1 MIDLWNYCVLKIG
14 VGPSQGGFLDFL
26 EVWILHWPL
35 YCLNYSQEGVHG
47 SLFYRVDIDSVGKC
61 RMQIQTLNLSLSSF
75 PI

>member
-1 MIDLWNYCVLKIG
+1 MIDHWNCYVLKIS
-14 VGPSQGGFLDFL
+14 VGPSQGGFPD
-26 EVWILHWPL
+26 VWILHWPL

-47 SLFYRVDIDSVGKC
+47 NLFFRADIDSVGKC